1 MKFISILEIANLM
14 LEIASNLHNVSGK
27 ETLAGIAFIGTL
39 ILVLNSVKNI
49 NININVNFNKSE
61 ENKRK

>member
-1 MKFISILEIANLM
+1 MNIIQVLEIANLM
-14 LEIASNLHNVSGK
+14 LEISSNFHNLSGK
-27 ETLAGIAFIGTL
+27 EALTGIAFIGTL
-39 ILVLNSVKNI
+39 ILVLSTVKNV